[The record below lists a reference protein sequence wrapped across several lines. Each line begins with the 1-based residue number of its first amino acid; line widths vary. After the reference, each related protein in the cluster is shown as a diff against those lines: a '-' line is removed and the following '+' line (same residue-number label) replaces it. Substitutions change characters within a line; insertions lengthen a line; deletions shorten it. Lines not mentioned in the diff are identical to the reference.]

1 MKIGSNRDINKD
13 HKELTPPEPGK
24 TEGVAHDAPKMM
36 KSTDKLVKDH
46 LAAQYDNPKML
57 TEKHNGEKLYITL
70 LIVGAGLI
78 SYHFW

>member
-1 MKIGSNRDINKD
+1 
-13 HKELTPPEPGK
+13 
-24 TEGVAHDAPKMM
+24 MM